1 MAVTDALQALSETSS
16 CGGRLTVG
24 RFRQPPV
31 VSRTSWDERAEQKGI
46 TMIKTCF
53 CAAAMLIGALV
64 GLNAPAEWRGDAAR
78 ITVVTDLQ
86 AVSIALA
93 DRPTQR

>member
-1 MAVTDALQALSETSS
+1 
-16 CGGRLTVG
+16 
-24 RFRQPPV
+24 
-31 VSRTSWDERAEQKGI
+31 
-46 TMIKTCF
+46 MIKTCF